1 MYLLLHGITDEN
13 NGKCFK
19 NMMMYMRSSLLGLL
33 ALAAVGNTKSIVAT
47 IVEGYWSDFKYVT
60 SFGFDLMPKNSRAQ
74 PAKLSLRS
82 WTFMEHQKLLVFRDA
97 KWFEAYNDRASC
109 TERAALA
116 DYIFSVPAGGFYGQ
130 AAVTIELEPSVEG
143 EPQFWYIA
151 LARCR
156 AWMPK
161 SESHV
166 PDGIFMYFDAELT
179 NPGLDQF
186 SVDEQNLLMVHYVF
200 TALYSA
206 LLVIFL
212 AIAMRQL
219 CQMLR
224 AKRLVV
230 PAPGGKQD
238 TGMLGFIGK
247 VQLFASLLALFI
259 AHHSSAILHLFVY
272 RGDGVGHPWA
282 AITSE
287 ALGHAATMLLT
298 LSLLWV
304 SLGYMIT
311 VSNLKPTTRVIQT
324 VISCV
329 YVVLYATSVVV
340 EFVMRDVAVSPKAVA
355 PHEALAARLLIAL
368 RCALMLLF
376 VRNVRHT
383 MAAEAELAKATEGAG
398 TQGRA
403 GARNFYR
410 IIRVA
415 GSLWFLSVP
424 LWHLVTLGV
433 PHYMRRQVFD
443 VASACGNI
451 ALLAILVIRGTTSF
465 AQLKAGE
472 VIPSAAD
479 DMLPVSVVVQVS
491 L

>member
-1 MYLLLHGITDEN
+1 
-13 NGKCFK
+13 
-19 NMMMYMRSSLLGLL
+19 
-33 ALAAVGNTKSIVAT
+33 
-47 IVEGYWSDFKYVT
+47 
-60 SFGFDLMPKNSRAQ
+60 
-74 PAKLSLRS
+74 
-82 WTFMEHQKLLVFRDA
+82 
-97 KWFEAYNDRASC
+97 
-109 TERAALA
+109 
-116 DYIFSVPAGGFYGQ
+116 
-130 AAVTIELEPSVEG
+130 
-143 EPQFWYIA
+143 
-151 LARCR
+151 
-156 AWMPK
+156 
-161 SESHV
+161 
-166 PDGIFMYFDAELT
+166 
-179 NPGLDQF
+179 
-186 SVDEQNLLMVHYVF
+186 
-200 TALYSA
+200 
-206 LLVIFL
+206 
-212 AIAMRQL
+212 
-219 CQMLR
+219 
-224 AKRLVV
+224 
-230 PAPGGKQD
+230 
-238 TGMLGFIGK
+238 MLGFIGK

-272 RGDGVGHPWA
+272 QGDGVGHPWA